1 MSIVMV
7 LLVVDHHLTPP
18 PPLPPPVQQS
28 ILLLQLQ
35 VTVSLPSTAVQ
46 TSTVDQVID
55 SIVEITPTPE
65 YAVDVMVT

>member
-1 MSIVMV
+1 MV
-7 LLVVDHHLTPP
+7 LLVVDHHLTLPP

-28 ILLLQLQ
+28 ILLLQLLQ
-35 VTVSLPSTAVQ
+35 VTVSLPSTAVL

-65 YAVDVMVT
+65 YAVDVMLT